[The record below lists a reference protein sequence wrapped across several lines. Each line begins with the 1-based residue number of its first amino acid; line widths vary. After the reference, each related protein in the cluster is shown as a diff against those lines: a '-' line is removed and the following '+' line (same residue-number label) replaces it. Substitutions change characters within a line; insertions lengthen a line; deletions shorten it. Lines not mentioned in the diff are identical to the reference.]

1 MRQLLIMV
9 TAAATLGAVGASAH
23 THDKADKLHCPSTS
37 RAMQVQAI
45 ESRIE
50 GLEGRLE
57 ALDSRLEA
65 IDSERRAALDDAKS
79 RIEQAARSEAFSQ
92 SDLDDAVAAALSA
105 ADGRAKSAAAGAN
118 AALAEI
124 ASVRA
129 QMQGLKQRLRSL
141 ANRRAPENGPS
152 V

>member
-1 MRQLLIMV
+1 MRQLLIIV
-9 TAAATLGAVGASAH
+9 TAAAVLGAMGASAH
-23 THDKADKLHCPSTS
+23 TRDKADRLRCPSTS
-37 RAMQVQAI
+37 RAEQVHAI
-45 ESRIE
+45 ESRID

-65 IDSERRAALDDAKS
+65 IDSERRAALDEAKA
-79 RIEQAARSEAFSQ
+79 RIEEAARSDSFSQ
-92 SDLDDAVAAALSA
+92 SELDDAVAAALST
-105 ADGRAKSAAAGAN
+105 ADGRAKSAAAGSN

-129 QMQGLKQRLRSL
+129 QMQGLKLRLRVL

-152 V
+152 A